1 MIIAKKKTTTTT
13 QSYMLAFVDCKK
25 NKAFD
30 TVWRPAILHRLL
42 DEGIGGNFYIR
53 IIEHVYSST
62 VCAVQQSNVHSDV
75 FATNREDCL
84 RSRELKIAFTTYIF
98 RG

>member
-1 MIIAKKKTTTTT
+1 MLISTNKKPRVICLLFLIVK
-13 QSYMLAFVDCKK
+13 
-25 NKAFD
+25 KAFD
-30 TVWRPAILHRLL
+30 TVWRLALLHKLL
-42 DEGIGGNFYIR
+42 DKGIGGNFYIR

-62 VCAVQQSNVHSDV
+62 VCAVKQSNVHSDF
-75 FATNREDCL
+75 FATNREDCS

>member
-1 MIIAKKKTTTTT
+1 
-13 QSYMLAFVDCKK
+13 MLAFVDCKK